1 MTVFN
6 VVKLDNPGNSPNL
19 RYMCEK
25 GIFMKVFVVRFDNQ
39 PQSMLCCDKCERLF
53 AGVCVA
59 RPTSVEYLSSQR
71 PERPRKHKIP
81 HIRSSVM
88 TLFDSSG
95 ERVKMSNTGYV
106 TRRRFLTG
114 TIAIFMASCFVLAAE
129 GEKTARVLI
138 VTGIDHP
145 AHNWRQT
152 APVLAE
158 TLSKDTRLEMRIVE
172 DPHFL
177 DSSAIHRYDVIAV
190 HFMPWQVPVPG
201 PKARAN
207 LQKFVNGGK
216 GLFVVHFGCG
226 AFQDWPEFRNLA
238 GRVWDPKARAHD
250 PRGPFRVNITDAPH
264 PITQGLASFETED
277 ELYTCLTGDR
287 PVDMLATA
295 RSKVD
300 GKIYPMAFAFNY
312 GKGRVFH
319 NALGHD
325 VKAIRNQGAAE
336 LFRRG
341 CAWAAGL
348 PAVPKTKRES
358 SK

>member
-1 MTVFN
+1 MTLSAN
-6 VVKLDNPGNSPNL
+6 CGSVVK
-19 RYMCEK
+19 
-25 GIFMKVFVVRFDNQ
+25 
-39 PQSMLCCDKCERLF
+39 QSRVGCIIRCWPLTVAPAVLVTAFICLF
-53 AGVCVA
+53 F
-59 RPTSVEYLSSQR
+59 ESS
-71 PERPRKHKIP
+71 
-81 HIRSSVM
+81 S
-88 TLFDSSG
+88 L
-95 ERVKMSNTGYV
+95 
-106 TRRRFLTG
+106 
-114 TIAIFMASCFVLAAE
+114 ALAAGAAPAAAE
-129 GEKTARVLI
+129 NRQTANVLL

-145 AHNWRQT
+145 AHDWRRT
-152 APVLAE
+152 APVLADVLRE
-158 TLSKDTRLEMRIVE
+158 DNRLDVRIVE

-177 DSSAIHRYDVIAV
+177 DSSALQRYDVVVV
-190 HFMPWQVPVPG
+190 HFMNWQQPAPG

-207 LQKFVNGGK
+207 LQKFVQGGK

-238 GRVWDPKARAHD
+238 GRVWDPNARAHD
-250 PRGPFRVNITDAPH
+250 PRGPFQVNITETPH
-264 PITQGLASFETED
+264 PITQGIRSFETDD

-300 GKIYPMAFAFNY
+300 GKDYPMAFAFSY

-319 NALGHD
+319 STLGHD
-325 VKAIRNQGAAE
+325 VKAINNAGTAE

-348 PAVPKTKRES
+348 TPVPQGTKQKQ

>member
-1 MTVFN
+1 M
-6 VVKLDNPGNSPNL
+6 
-19 RYMCEK
+19 
-25 GIFMKVFVVRFDNQ
+25 I
-39 PQSMLCCDKCERLF
+39 
-53 AGVCVA
+53 
-59 RPTSVEYLSSQR
+59 LS
-71 PERPRKHKIP
+71 
-81 HIRSSVM
+81 
-88 TLFDSSG
+88 TSSG
-95 ERVKMSNTGYV
+95 SCAELSKAGYKARQLLAGIAV
-106 TRRRFLTG
+106 VLVISCIILFLCVWQDT
-114 TIAIFMASCFVLAAE
+114 ASAANPVA
-129 GEKTARVLI
+129 TAAAGSKQTADVLI

-158 TLSKDTRLEMRIVE
+158 ILRKDKRLKVRIVE

-177 DSSAIHRYDVIAV
+177 DSSALQRYDVV
-190 HFMPWQVPVPG
+190 VLHFMDWEQPAPG

-207 LQKFVNGGK
+207 LQKSVKDGK
-216 GLFVVHFGCG
+216 GLFVVHFACG

-250 PRGPFRVNITDAPH
+250 PRGPFRVNITEMPH
-264 PITQGLASFETED
+264 PITQGMKSFEIED

-300 GKIYPMAFAFNY
+300 GKNYPMAFAFNY

-319 NALGHD
+319 SALGHD
-325 VKAIRNQGAAE
+325 VKAIRNPGAAE

-341 CAWAAGL
+341 CAWAATMT
-348 PAVPKTKRES
+348 PFPETQNKDN

>member
-1 MTVFN
+1 MKLSTFSGN
-6 VVKLDNPGNSPNL
+6 RVKLS
-19 RYMCEK
+19 
-25 GIFMKVFVVRFDNQ
+25 KVGYTTRHKF
-39 PQSMLCCDKCERLF
+39 L
-53 AGVCVA
+53 AGSVA
-59 RPTSVEYLSSQR
+59 ILAV
-71 PERPRKHKIP
+71 
-81 HIRSSVM
+81 
-88 TLFDSSG
+88 
-95 ERVKMSNTGYV
+95 
-106 TRRRFLTG
+106 
-114 TIAIFMASCFVLAAE
+114 SCFVLLFCNWQDTALAANPAATATT
-129 GEKTARVLI
+129 GGNKTAKVLI

-158 TLSKDTRLEMRIVE
+158 ILRKDKRLEVRIVE

-177 DSSAIHRYDVIAV
+177 DSSALERYDVVIL
-190 HFMPWQVPVPG
+190 HFMNWEQPAPG

-207 LQKFVNGGK
+207 LQKFLQDGK

-226 AFQDWPEFRNLA
+226 AFQDWPEFRNIA
-238 GRVWDPKARAHD
+238 GRIWDPKARAHD
-250 PRGPFRVNITDAPH
+250 PRGPFRVNITDVPH
-264 PITQGLASFETED
+264 PITKGLKSFETED

-300 GKIYPMAFAFNY
+300 GKNYPMAFAFNY

-319 NALGHD
+319 SALGHD
-325 VKAIRNQGAAE
+325 VKAISNPGAAE

-341 CAWAAGL
+341 CAWAASL
-348 PAVPKTKRES
+348 TPVPETQNKDK

>member
-1 MTVFN
+1 MTLSTSSGN
-6 VVKLDNPGNSPNL
+6 GVKL
-19 RYMCEK
+19 
-25 GIFMKVFVVRFDNQ
+25 F
-39 PQSMLCCDKCERLF
+39 
-53 AGVCVA
+53 
-59 RPTSVEYLSSQR
+59 
-71 PERPRKHKIP
+71 
-81 HIRSSVM
+81 
-88 TLFDSSG
+88 
-95 ERVKMSNTGYV
+95 NTGYI
-106 TRRRFLTG
+106 TRRRFLAAT
-114 TIAIFMASCFVLAAE
+114 AAVLAVSCVVLLFCNWQD
-129 GEKTARVLI
+129 TAFAGSQAVKAAPKGKQTANVLI
-138 VTGIDHP
+138 ITGIDHP

-158 TLSKDTRLEMRIVE
+158 MLRKDTRLEVRVAE

-177 DSSAIHRYDVIAV
+177 DSSALHRYDVV
-190 HFMPWQVPVPG
+190 VLHFMNWQQPAPG

-207 LQKFVNGGK
+207 LRKFVQDGK

-226 AFQDWPEFRNLA
+226 AFQDWREFRKLA

-250 PRGPFRVNITDAPH
+250 PGGPFRVNITGVPH
-264 PITQGLASFETED
+264 PITKGLKSFETED

-300 GKIYPMAFAFNY
+300 GKMYPMAFTFNY

-319 NALGHD
+319 SALGHD
-325 VKAIRNQGAAE
+325 VKAISNPGAAE

-348 PAVPKTKRES
+348 TPVQKTK
-358 SK
+358 KKTTGGK

>member
-1 MTVFN
+1 MMLSTSSGN
-6 VVKLDNPGNSPNL
+6 GVKLFN
-19 RYMCEK
+19 
-25 GIFMKVFVVRFDNQ
+25 
-39 PQSMLCCDKCERLF
+39 
-53 AGVCVA
+53 AGC
-59 RPTSVEYLSSQR
+59 
-71 PERPRKHKIP
+71 I
-81 HIRSSVM
+81 
-88 TLFDSSG
+88 
-95 ERVKMSNTGYV
+95 N
-106 TRRRFLTG
+106 RRRFLAA
-114 TIAIFMASCFVLAAE
+114 IAAVLAVSCFVLLLCNLQDTAAAADPAA
-129 GEKTARVLI
+129 TATAKGKQTANVLI
-138 VTGIDHP
+138 ITGIDHP

-158 TLSKDTRLEMRIVE
+158 MLGKDTRLKVRVAE

-177 DSSAIHRYDVIAV
+177 DSSALRRYDVV
-190 HFMPWQVPVPG
+190 VLHFMNWQQPAPG

-207 LQKFVNGGK
+207 LQKCIKDGK

-238 GRVWDPKARAHD
+238 GRVWDPKLRAHD
-250 PRGPFRVNITDAPH
+250 PGGPFLVNITDVPH
-264 PITQGLASFETED
+264 PITKGLKSFETED

-287 PVDMLATA
+287 PVNMLATA

-300 GKIYPMAFAFNY
+300 KKIYPMAFTFNY

-319 NALGHD
+319 SALGHD
-325 VKAIRNQGAAE
+325 VKAISNPGAAE

-348 PAVPKTKRES
+348 TPVQKTKKKTTG